1 VPHALALA
9 DDAGQRVIERLA
21 RRRLLVVTGKGG
33 VGKTTT
39 AVLLSRLLAG
49 HGRRVLCLEID
60 PRENAHQMLDV
71 PPSAGEIS
79 PVGRGL
85 FLQNLLARDV
95 LDQIVRGHV
104 RLGFVAERILRSPI
118 YEQFAGGCPGLEEI
132 AVLGYAMRVARGLEP
147 AAGEID
153 TVVLDAPATGHG
165 VTMLT
170 APLVVSG
177 VIEGGPLGQM
187 AGELSEF
194 MADASKC
201 GVVVVSTAE
210 ELPVQE
216 SIELLELL
224 RARFGRAAELMV
236 LNRLYPAGDLDDAE
250 TDPARRLWKR
260 RLDANRREVA
270 RLREVWTGDTLALP
284 LLPFDNGPTLLA
296 ALATSVRLL
305 DPGAASC

>member
-1 VPHALALA
+1 MPHARALA

-85 FLQNLLARDV
+85 FLQNLSARAV
-95 LDQIVRGHV
+95 LDQIVREHV
-104 RLGFVAERILRSPI
+104 RLGFIANRVLRSPI
-118 YEQFAGGCPGLEEI
+118 YEQFAGGCPGLEEM
-132 AVLGYAMRVARGLEP
+132 AVLGYAMRVVRGMEP
-147 AAGEID
+147 AAEAID

-177 VIEGGPLGQM
+177 VIETGPLGQL

-194 MADASKC
+194 VADASKC

-210 ELPVQE
+210 EMPVQE

-224 RARFGRAAELMV
+224 RARFGRGAELLV
-236 LNRLYPAGDLDDAE
+236 LNRLYPTGALDEAE

-260 RLDANRREVA
+260 RLDANRREEA
-270 RLREVWTGDTLALP
+270 RLREVWRGDVLALP

-296 ALATSVRLL
+296 ALATGARLHES
-305 DPGAASC
+305 DVSSC